1 MRHADPVA
9 GRHGVPDP
17 ERRTHARSAAG
28 ARRRRAQDRDAAQPW
43 AAWLVLRGLL
53 ALLVLAAATW
63 SVLLLTQSR
72 GGIWP
77 VIALAAGA
85 LSLVMI
91 GLDVRARARQRARW
105 RRAAEPDDL
114 VSPPAAPASLAPP
127 TAPADQPEPVLEAAL
142 AADAG
147 PVANPVAAADN
158 GPLPSGGGGE
168 IPPPARRRSHRK

>member
-85 LSLVMI
+85 LSLLMI

-105 RRAAEPDDL
+105 RRGAGADEPG
-114 VSPPAAPASLAPP
+114 SPAASSAG
-127 TAPADQPEPVLEAAL
+127 QPEPVREAAV
-142 AADAG
+142 AAEAG
-147 PVANPVAAADN
+147 PISTPVALAESAPPPSAA
-158 GPLPSGGGGE
+158 GGE
-168 IPPPARRRSHRK
+168 ILPPARRRSHRK

>member
-1 MRHADPVA
+1 VA

-77 VIALAAGA
+77 VIALTAGA
-85 LSLVMI
+85 LSLLMI

-105 RRAAEPDDL
+105 RRTARPDDL
-114 VSPPAAPASLAPP
+114 VSPPASSAE
-127 TAPADQPEPVLEAAL
+127 QPEPVRESSVAAE
-142 AADAG
+142 AG
-147 PVANPVAAADN
+147 PVANPVAVTESAPPPSAAA
-158 GPLPSGGGGE
+158 GE
-168 IPPPARRRSHRK
+168 VPPPARRRSHRK

>member
-1 MRHADPVA
+1 MLTRWQVGTASPIRSD
-9 GRHGVPDP
+9 GR
-17 ERRTHARSAAG
+17 HARSAAG

-85 LSLVMI
+85 LSLLMI
-91 GLDVRARARQRARW
+91 GLDVRARARQRAPVAPAA
-105 RRAAEPDDL
+105 RADEPRHG
-114 VSPPAAPASLAPP
+114 PPAASARDRPAGAGPRGCGWLPKRGRARPRWLVAESAPP
-127 TAPADQPEPVLEAAL
+127 PSAA
-142 AADAG
+142 
-147 PVANPVAAADN
+147 
-158 GPLPSGGGGE
+158 GGE